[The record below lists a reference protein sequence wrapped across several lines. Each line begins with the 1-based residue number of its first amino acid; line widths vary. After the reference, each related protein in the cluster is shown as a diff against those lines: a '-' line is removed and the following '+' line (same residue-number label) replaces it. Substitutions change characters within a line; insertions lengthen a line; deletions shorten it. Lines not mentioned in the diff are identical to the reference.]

1 MGLHAPKPHR
11 PALAGAFETGL
22 SAPAS
27 GLAGDIT
34 PEQVWRLGT
43 RGDRSKGL
51 PGLRCHLSF
60 SPPDR
65 TSSWPSSAAPR
76 HPWGA
81 ELCPQASAPRARLL
95 PSPNSEALRTPSAQ
109 VQRPTLQM
117 GRLRPCQG
125 PLLPLP
131 SSRGRGEG
139 PCRRELPD
147 GYNPASAGAQAPA
160 RPPARLGPAP
170 ASPHIARG
178 GSPPGSSLLWAGA
191 LSPHPAPPH
200 PTTARLPPSRH
211 SPTSQ
216 AVPEA
221 RPVPSPLP
229 PESQRAV
236 LGAGWGPRRV
246 TWVHFLDM
254 LEAGETPVFAVVSV
268 GRVDE
273 AGELAARAR
282 RGIPGR
288 APG

>member
-131 SSRGRGEG
+131 SSRGPGEG

-147 GYNPASAGAQAPA
+147 GYNPASAGAQAPV
-160 RPPARLGPAP
+160 RPSRP
-170 ASPHIARG
+170 ASG
-178 GSPPGSSLLWAGA
+178 TSLAGA
-191 LSPHPAPPH
+191 LPLGQACSGPGHCLPTPRHPTPPEPDFPHPG
-200 PTTARLPPSRH
+200 T
-211 SPTSQ
+211 
-216 AVPEA
+216 VPLH
-221 RPVPSPLP
+221 RR
-229 PESQRAV
+229 SQRPG
-236 LGAGWGPRRV
+236 LCRPRCPLSLRGPC
-246 TWVHFLDM
+246 W
-254 LEAGETPVFAVVSV
+254 
-268 GRVDE
+268 
-273 AGELAARAR
+273 
-282 RGIPGR
+282 GR
-288 APG
+288 AGGRGESLGCISWTCLRLERPRCLQ

>member
-1 MGLHAPKPHR
+1 MAIILR
-11 PALAGAFETGL
+11 
-22 SAPAS
+22 
-27 GLAGDIT
+27 
-34 PEQVWRLGT
+34 QQ
-43 RGDRSKGL
+43 
-51 PGLRCHLSF
+51 GLRHLS
-60 SPPDR
+60 
-65 TSSWPSSAAPR
+65 
-76 HPWGA
+76 G
-81 ELCPQASAPRARLL
+81 
-95 PSPNSEALRTPSAQ
+95 
-109 VQRPTLQM
+109 
-117 GRLRPCQG
+117 
-125 PLLPLP
+125 
-131 SSRGRGEG
+131 
-139 PCRRELPD
+139 
-147 GYNPASAGAQAPA
+147 
-160 RPPARLGPAP
+160 PPARLGPAP

-200 PTTARLPPSRH
+200 PTRARLPPSRH

-268 GRVDE
+268 GRVDK

>member
-1 MGLHAPKPHR
+1 MGLHASKSHR

-147 GYNPASAGAQAPA
+147 GCNPASAGAQAPA
-160 RPPARLGPAP
+160 RPPGPPRARPGLSAHRSRGLSPWVKPALG
-170 ASPHIARG
+170 RG
-178 GSPPGSSLLWAGA
+178 TVSPPRAT
-191 LSPHPAPPH
+191 PPH
-200 PTTARLPPSRH
+200 QSQT
-211 SPTSQ
+211 SPIQAQSHFTGGPRGQ
-216 AVPEA
+216 ACAVP
-221 RPVPSPLP
+221 
-229 PESQRAV
+229 
-236 LGAGWGPRRV
+236 
-246 TWVHFLDM
+246 
-254 LEAGETPVFAVVSV
+254 
-268 GRVDE
+268 
-273 AGELAARAR
+273 AA
-282 RGIPGR
+282 P
-288 APG
+288 

>member
-81 ELCPQASAPRARLL
+81 ELCPQAGAPRARLL

-200 PTTARLPPSRH
+200 PTTARLPHPG
-211 SPTSQ
+211 T
-216 AVPEA
+216 VPLH
-221 RPVPSPLP
+221 RR
-229 PESQRAV
+229 SQRPG
-236 LGAGWGPRRV
+236 LCRPRCPLSLRGPC
-246 TWVHFLDM
+246 W
-254 LEAGETPVFAVVSV
+254 
-268 GRVDE
+268 
-273 AGELAARAR
+273 
-282 RGIPGR
+282 GR
-288 APG
+288 AGGRGESLGCISWTCLRLERPRCLQ